1 MLSRP
6 YGQVLALA
14 LPMILS
20 NISVP
25 LLGLVDTA
33 VIGHLDDA
41 AFLGG
46 VAVGSMLITFLF
58 WLSGFLRMS
67 TTGLIA
73 QAHGKGDD
81 QALAAWLGKGL
92 AVALGLALLLLALQ
106 WPIGELGLWLSG
118 SSEAVRQQAADYFY
132 IRIWAAPAAL
142 CNLVLLGFLVGRQ
155 DTRGPMAM
163 LLVGNCLNMALDLL
177 LVVGLGWQ
185 VAGAAAA
192 SVAADYVTLAL
203 GLWLVARRMPGI
215 HGRWLALLRQGGW
228 QRLWRLNRDI
238 LLRSL
243 CLQICFLFITF
254 QGARLGDAVVAA
266 NAVLLNF
273 LLLISYAL
281 DGIAYAAEALT
292 GKAVGE
298 EDEPGL
304 RAWVRIC
311 AHWSLLFAGAFV
323 VIFGLGGEAI
333 IGLLTDLP
341 QVREEA
347 ARYLPWIVPLPVV
360 ALWCYLYD
368 GVFIGATRAKD
379 MRNTMVLATFGV
391 FFPLWWLSQ
400 GLGNHGL
407 WLALSAFLASRGLA
421 LWWLY
426 RKPGFVAG
434 SGSIH

>member
-1 MLSRP
+1 MDPRP
-6 YGQVLALA
+6 YRQVLALA

-58 WLSGFLRMS
+58 WLCGFLRMS

-73 QAHGKGDD
+73 QAHGKGDG
-81 QALAAWLGKGL
+81 QALAVWLGKGL
-92 AVALGLALLLLALQ
+92 AVALALAAALLVLQ

-118 SSEAVRQQAADYFY
+118 GSEQVRAQAASYFY

-142 CNLVLLGFLVGRQ
+142 CNLVVLGFLVGRQ
-155 DTRGPMAM
+155 DTKGPMA
-163 LLVGNCLNMALDLL
+163 LLLLGNGVNMALDLL

-185 VAGAAAA
+185 VAGAALA
-192 SVAADYVTLAL
+192 SVIADYLAL
-203 GLWLVARRMPGI
+203 GLGLYLVARRLPGV
-215 HGRWLALLRQGGW
+215 HRHWLALLGRGGW
-228 QRLWRLNRDI
+228 RRLWLLNRDI

-243 CLQICFLFITF
+243 CLQLCFLFVTF

-298 EDEPGL
+298 KDEIGL

-311 AHWSLLFAGAFV
+311 AHWSLAFAGAFV
-323 VIFGLGGEAI
+323 VLFALGGEAI
-333 IGLLTDLP
+333 IALLTDVAA
-341 QVREEA
+341 VRQEA
-347 ARYLPWIVPLPVV
+347 VRYLPWVVALPLV

-368 GVFIGATRAKD
+368 GVFVGATRARE

-400 GLGNHGL
+400 GWGNHGL
-407 WLALSAFLASRGLA
+407 WLALSAFLATRGLA

-426 RKPGFVAG
+426 RKPGFVTG
-434 SGSIH
+434 SG